1 MIAIAIDGPAGAGKS
16 TIAQAVAKR
25 LGFIHV
31 DTGALYRT
39 IGLYMIQNGIPLDNP
54 NAISKILDNLKID
67 ISYKNGEQRMLLCG
81 DDVSD
86 SIRTPEVSMA
96 ASTVSAV
103 PEVRAALLD
112 LQKSFAAMNNVVMD
126 GRDIGTV
133 VLPNAQIKI
142 FLTASPDERANRRC
156 LELEQKGIPANYNDV
171 FEDLIQRDYQD
182 SHRKIA
188 PLKAAEDSIVLDTS
202 EFTLQQ
208 SIDAALEI
216 IDKKMTE

>member
-103 PEVRAALLD
+103 PEVRVALLD